1 LSSEIVRAIAS
12 VSHDVRPLIAALL
25 LAASLPLDAAP
36 PSLVVD
42 RAKGEVRI
50 RAVVHPSA
58 MDRMFGVKG
67 HHAVV
72 WSEGKSARM
81 ALFRSLASDHD
92 VRVALDS
99 LGAKRGENLTVE
111 TWTERANPKSPEP
124 DKRVEGTPIE
134 VFVTWD
140 GRAPVPLSS
149 LLRQKGSASP
159 ALDFRYGGH
168 ETLQETFHSG
178 CIVCLYSC
186 PGGAVSNHAR
196 TIRDYER
203 EGVIYEA
210 NPDALPP
217 DGSEVTI
224 ILKPKLEAR

>member
-1 LSSEIVRAIAS
+1 MRLAITA
-12 VSHDVRPLIAALL
+12 VFILVV
-25 LAASLPLDAAP
+25 SLPLAAAP
-36 PSLVVD
+36 PALVVD
-42 RAKGEVRI
+42 HAKREVRI
-50 RAVVHPSA
+50 RAIVHPGA

-67 HHAVV
+67 HHAIV
-72 WSEGKSARM
+72 WDEGKSARM

-111 TWTERANPKSPEP
+111 TWTERANPKNPEP

-134 VFVTWD
+134 VLVTWN
-140 GRAPVPLSS
+140 GRKPVPLTS
-149 LLRQKGSASP
+149 LIRQKGATSP
-159 ALDFRYGGH
+159 ALEFRYGGH
-168 ETLQETFHSG
+168 AALQETFHSG

-186 PGGAVSNHAR
+186 PGGAVSNHER

-210 NPDALPP
+210 KSELLPP